1 MPNISFQASWH
12 FLHKLSPVWSCCF
25 YSDHM
30 GHMKMWRKDFF
41 CYSNYNHKSQ
51 KLFPEGI
58 LKHNGFCGRLGPG
71 SPPPPRPT
79 PPPTLIRPLWALCR
93 AEEQSRGRGTS
104 VLWVSYSPDLN
115 FWLKEWRAKKSD
127 QSTPLQMQSLA
138 FFPPFFP
145 LPCFSMTS
153 YVADANPPQSYPYV
167 LNKYS
172 RQLPIW
178 LLRSCPGFASR
189 DTYTVNSAPKI
200 SSSKINFPGYW
211 ELDDLSVSLGSFNN
225 KKELKC
231 LLSYLLIIDGS
242 SVFTPFFNNSFY
254 R

>member
-12 FLHKLSPVWSCCF
+12 FLHKLSHVWSCCF

-58 LKHNGFCGRLGPG
+58 LKHNGFCGRLGPAPLPA
-71 SPPPPRPT
+71 PPPLPT
-79 PPPTLIRPLWALCR
+79 FIRPLWALCR

-104 VLWVSYSPDLN
+104 INSLGELQPWFKFLTQGMESKKIRPKHPSPN
-115 FWLKEWRAKKSD
+115 A
-127 QSTPLQMQSLA
+127 SLA

-145 LPCFSMTS
+145 LPRFSMTS
-153 YVADANPPQSYPYV
+153 CVADANPPQAYPYV

-172 RQLPIW
+172 RQLPTW
-178 LLRSCPGFASR
+178 LLRSCPGFASP
-189 DTYTVNSAPKI
+189 DTYTLNSAPKI

-211 ELDDLSVSLGSFNN
+211 ELNDLSVSLGSFNN

>member
-1 MPNISFQASWH
+1 M
-12 FLHKLSPVWSCCF
+12 
-25 YSDHM
+25 
-30 GHMKMWRKDFF
+30 
-41 CYSNYNHKSQ
+41 
-51 KLFPEGI
+51 
-58 LKHNGFCGRLGPG
+58 
-71 SPPPPRPT
+71 
-79 PPPTLIRPLWALCR
+79 
-93 AEEQSRGRGTS
+93 QSR
-104 VLWVSYSPDLN
+104 
-115 FWLKEWRAKKSD
+115 
-127 QSTPLQMQSLA
+127 A
-138 FFPPFFP
+138 FFPRFFP

-172 RQLPIW
+172 RQLPTW
-178 LLRSCPGFASR
+178 LLRSCLALLHQIP
-189 DTYTVNSAPKI
+189 TYTLNSAPKI

-242 SVFTPFFNNSFY
+242 SIFTPFFNNSFD